1 MWLPVL
7 ESPKP
12 TWLEADICQKE
23 GDGINHTKCFR
34 DITAVNSQNNSLR

>member
-1 MWLPVL
+1 MFK
-7 ESPKP
+7 SP
-12 TWLEADICQKE
+12 EGQKE